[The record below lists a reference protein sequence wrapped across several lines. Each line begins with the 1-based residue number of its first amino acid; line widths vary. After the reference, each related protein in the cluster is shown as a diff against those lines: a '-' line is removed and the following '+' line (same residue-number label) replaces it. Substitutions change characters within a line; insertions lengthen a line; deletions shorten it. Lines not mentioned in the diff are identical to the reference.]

1 MMMVTVLLQRLP
13 KNYRAKMCSQYVLL
27 VMQRRGPCG
36 PFVCEVDR
44 EKAIGKRWSRVLF
57 FALSPFWVTTQK
69 DKQDTDTH
77 SFEAIKGRNADDNI
91 TFAKGP

>member
-36 PFVCEVDR
+36 PYVCVRQTER
-44 EKAIGKRWSRVLF
+44 KQLEKGGVESF

-69 DKQDTDTH
+69 DKQNTDTH